1 MEQQQTRIPRTR
13 LACQAALALA
23 AVALGAL
30 PTHAKVTA
38 TTGAGNWNDA
48 IWNNGAPA
56 AGDEVTVGHAV
67 TLTNSTPELAT
78 FQNNATLTFGGWNTA
93 LRATTVT
100 VNGTI
105 THNAQTATA
114 VGGGGLWV
122 PDNRLRI
129 VCSNL
134 TVNSS
139 KTIDANSKGYPG
151 PTTSSTT
158 GRGPGGPG
166 ISAWYGCS
174 ASFGG
179 RGSYYSTAAITA
191 APYGD
196 SDAYGTDAAPSH
208 PGSSGSVGS
217 GGGTAGSGGGAIA
230 IEATGLV
237 TVNGTISANGGNGSA
252 GSAGGGSG
260 GTLYIQCGTIQGS
273 GTISANGGNGGNP
286 NGGSAGGGR
295 LAIVVADSAGQAALP
310 VPNLQCGAARGASN
324 PTQSNENGTYY
335 LTHAR
340 LVRLP
345 VASNNKPPVGILLGL
360 PSGWNVSGD
369 LVVSNTT
376 LQIGE
381 GVRVAATGDAIVH
394 ASTLQ
399 MGRPLR
405 FGSAFRLACR
415 DLTVRNTSTV
425 TLYASGVLP
434 ASVVTNH
441 LAPAYGG
448 TVAVARAFSLA
459 SGSTVSPWSHG
470 TNGGSV
476 VFLVDSA
483 SIAGTIDADYKGY
496 EGSRAKGQKAFGFG
510 AGTYKAGWNSGGGG
524 YGGRG
529 GTLFS
534 DATLRGKSYGVAA
547 APVAPGSGGSV
558 CDEAGVNAFAGDG
571 GGAIRIAASGNV
583 SLTGSL
589 NARGQN
595 TLDGY
600 SGAGSGGSIFVTCE
614 RISGTGTLRVNGGN
628 ETGNGNGSPMG
639 GGGRIALV
647 ARGGSYDSLTLSV
660 AAGTGDAGGTLPEN
674 GSTYKAPIPRGTA
687 VMVR

>member
-1 MEQQQTRIPRTR
+1 MNTKLMIRHARVR
-13 LACQAALALA
+13 AFAASWAFAALALTCPA
-23 AVALGAL
+23 QKTTV
-30 PTHAKVTA
+30 
-38 TTGAGNWNDA
+38 TTGVGNWNDS
-48 IWNNGAPA
+48 IWGNGAPA
-56 AGDEVTVGHAV
+56 DGDTAVIAHAV
-67 TLTNSTPELAT
+67 ALTNSTPALAAFT
-78 FQNNATLTFGGWNTA
+78 NNN
-93 LRATTVT
+93 TVT
-100 VNGTI
+100 FSGWGTVLSAQVVVVNATI
-105 THNAQTATA
+105 THNAQSATA

-122 PDNRLRI
+122 PDNRI
-129 VCSNL
+129 VIACSNL

-139 KTIDANSKGYPG
+139 RVIDANSKGYVG
-151 PTTSSTT
+151 PSSASTF
-158 GRGPGGPG
+158 GRGPGGPR
-166 ISAWYGCS
+166 IDNWYGCS

-196 SDAYGTDAAPSH
+196 NDAYGTDAAPSH

-217 GGGTAGSGGGAIA
+217 GGGTAGSGGGAIV

-237 TVNGTISANGGNGSA
+237 TVNGTISANGGSGNV

-260 GTLYIQCGTIQGS
+260 GSVHIQCGTIQGS
-273 GTISANGGNGGNP
+273 GTLSANGGNGGHS

-295 LAIVVADSAGQAALP
+295 LAIIVTDTAGQDALP
-310 VPNLQCGAARGASN
+310 VPNLQCGAARGTGS
-324 PTQSNENGTYY
+324 PTQPNENGTYY

-345 VASNNKPPVGILLGL
+345 VASNNKPPVGFLLGM
-360 PSGWNVSGD
+360 PSGWNVAGD

-381 GVRVAATGDAIVH
+381 GVQVAATGDAIVH
-394 ASTLQ
+394 AATLQ

-425 TLYASGVLP
+425 SLYASGVLP
-434 ASVVTNH
+434 ASAVTNH

-459 SGSTVSPWSHG
+459 SGSTVAPWSHG

-483 SIAGTIDADYKGY
+483 DIAGTIDADHKGF
-496 EGSRAKGQKAFGFG
+496 EGSRAKGQGAFGPG
-510 AGTYKAGWNSGGGG
+510 AGTYKANWNSGGGG

-529 GTLFS
+529 GALYS
-534 DATLRGKSYGVAA
+534 DATLRGKSYGVAT

-558 CDEAGVNAFAGDG
+558 CDPAGVNALAGDG
-571 GGAIRIAASGNV
+571 GGSIQIVAGGGV
-583 SLTGSL
+583 SVTGILS
-589 NARGQN
+589 ARGQN
-595 TLDGY
+595 TVDGY
-600 SGAGSGGSIFVTCE
+600 SGAGSGGAIFITCG
-614 RISGTGTLRVNGGN
+614 RISGNGTLRVNGGN
-628 ETGNGNGSPMG
+628 EAGNGNGSPMG

-647 ARGGSYDSLTLSV
+647 ARGGSYDGLTLSV
-660 AAGTGDAGGTLPEN
+660 AAGTGDGGGTLPEN
-674 GSTYKAPIPRGTA
+674 GSSYKAPIPRGTA
-687 VMVR
+687 VLVK

>member
-1 MEQQQTRIPRTR
+1 MNTKLMTRRAR
-13 LACQAALALA
+13 VRAFAASWAFAALALTCPA
-23 AVALGAL
+23 QKTTV
-30 PTHAKVTA
+30 

-48 IWNNGAPA
+48 IWGNGAPA
-56 AGDEVTVGHAV
+56 DGDTVVIAHAV
-67 TLTNSTPELAT
+67 ALTNSTPALAAFT
-78 FQNNATLTFGGWNTA
+78 NNN
-93 LRATTVT
+93 TVT
-100 VNGTI
+100 FTGWGTVLSAQVVVVNNTI

-114 VGGGGLWV
+114 TNTSGLWV
-122 PDNRLRI
+122 PDNRI
-129 VCSNL
+129 VIACSNL

-139 KTIDANSKGYPG
+139 RVIDANGKGYAG
-151 PTTSSTT
+151 PSSVSTL

-196 SDAYGTDAAPSH
+196 NDAYGTDAAPSH

-260 GTLYIQCGTIQGS
+260 GSVHIQCGTIQGS
-273 GTISANGGNGGNP
+273 GTVSANGGNGGNS

-295 LAIVVADSAGQAALP
+295 LSIIVADTAGQDALP

-324 PTQSNENGTYY
+324 PTQPNENGTYY
-335 LTHAR
+335 LTHAS
-340 LVRLP
+340 LIRLP
-345 VASNNKPPVGILLGL
+345 VASNNKPPVGFLLGL
-360 PSGWNVSGD
+360 PSGWNVAGD

-381 GVRVAATGDAIVH
+381 GVQVAATGDAIVD
-394 ASTLQ
+394 AATLQ
-399 MGRPLR
+399 IGRPLR
-405 FGSAFRLACR
+405 FGSAFGLACR

-434 ASVVTNH
+434 ASAVTNH
-441 LAPAYGG
+441 LAPVYGG
-448 TVAVARAFSLA
+448 TVMVARAFSLA
-459 SGSTVSPWSHG
+459 SGSTVAPWSHG

-483 SIAGTIDADYKGY
+483 SIAGTIDADYKGF
-496 EGSRAKGQKAFGFG
+496 EGSRAKGQQAYGFG
-510 AGTYKAGWNSGGGG
+510 AGTYKALWNSGGGG

-529 GTLFS
+529 GAMG
-534 DATLRGKSYGVAA
+534 DATLRGKSYGVTN

-558 CDEAGVNAFAGDG
+558 CDSAGSALAGDG
-571 GGAIRIAASGNV
+571 GGSIQIVAGGGVNV
-583 SLTGSL
+583 TGILS
-589 NARGQN
+589 ARGQN
-595 TLDGY
+595 TTDGY
-600 SGAGSGGSIFVTCE
+600 SGAGSGGAIFITCG
-614 RISGTGTLRVNGGN
+614 RISGNGTLRVNGGN
-628 ETGNGNGSPMG
+628 EGVNSNGSPMG

-647 ARGGSYDSLTLSV
+647 ARGGSYDGLTLSF
-660 AAGTGDAGGTLPEN
+660 AAGTGDGGGTLPEN
-674 GSTYKAPIPRGTA
+674 GSSYKAPIPRGTA